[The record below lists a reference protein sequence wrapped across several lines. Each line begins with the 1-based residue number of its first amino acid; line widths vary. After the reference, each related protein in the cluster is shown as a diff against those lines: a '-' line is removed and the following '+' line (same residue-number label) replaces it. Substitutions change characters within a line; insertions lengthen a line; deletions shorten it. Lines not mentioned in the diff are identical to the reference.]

1 MPTQRSAKSSVK
13 PDVLNLGTTGIG
25 SLPHHNTDA
34 ALEFSFQLSIPFLPQ
49 IPIRN
54 PWEYMIAQALEGMPG
69 LQMEKDSTALL
80 DIDVWAGRSHAFN
93 ERLLDAYASA
103 AKPAAFE
110 SFEPSSAASSCW
122 QPFLWELE
130 ERQVR
135 VAKIQLAGPMTSQWA
150 LRLND
155 GSNIDRSP
163 EIAAQIYRLVLA
175 RALAMTR
182 RLQAGGIQPLLYL
195 DEPGL
200 YGLSQDNPR
209 DVMGLQELKLMVQ
222 ALRKEGVWVGLHCCS
237 NTDWTRILNLGLDI
251 LSIDTGL
258 SLDLFLESGDAL
270 EKFLTGGGRLSLGVI
285 PTDKSLLG
293 SGRLDVKDLFL
304 EIIDTFGK
312 HWKEKQ
318 GLVRKCLKEAIY
330 TPACGLALHSTTDA
344 EMILATLLE
353 FQKFCERSLA

>member
-1 MPTQRSAKSSVK
+1 MPTKSSPSVK
-13 PDVLNLGTTGIG
+13 PDVLNLSTTAIG

-34 ALEFSFQLSIPFLPQ
+34 ALNFSFKLGIPFLPQ

-69 LQMEKDSTALL
+69 LQMEKDATAYLN
-80 DIDVWAGRSHAFN
+80 IDVWAGRSHAFN
-93 ERLLDAYASA
+93 EKLLDAYASA
-103 AKPAAFE
+103 AKPGAFE
-110 SFEPSSAASSCW
+110 AFEPSSAASSCW

-130 ERQVR
+130 ERKAK

-155 GSNIDRSP
+155 GSSVDRSP

-175 RALAMTR
+175 RAFAMTR

-200 YGLSQDNPR
+200 YGLSQENPR
-209 DVMGLQELKLMVQ
+209 HVMGLQELKLMVQ

-237 NTDWTRILNLGLDI
+237 NTDWTRILSLGLDI

-258 SLDLFLESGDAL
+258 SLDLLLDSGEAL
-270 EKFLTGGGRLSLGVI
+270 EKFLTNGGRLSLGVI
-285 PTDKSLLG
+285 PTDQSLLG
-293 SGRLDVKDLFL
+293 SGRLDVKDFFL
-304 EIIDTFGK
+304 ELVDTFGK
-312 HWKEKQ
+312 HWKDKQ
-318 GLVRKCLKEAIY
+318 GLVKKCLKEAIY
-330 TPACGLALHSTTDA
+330 TPACGLALHTTTDA
-344 EMILATLLE
+344 ETVLATLLE
-353 FQKFCERSLA
+353 FHKFSMQSLS